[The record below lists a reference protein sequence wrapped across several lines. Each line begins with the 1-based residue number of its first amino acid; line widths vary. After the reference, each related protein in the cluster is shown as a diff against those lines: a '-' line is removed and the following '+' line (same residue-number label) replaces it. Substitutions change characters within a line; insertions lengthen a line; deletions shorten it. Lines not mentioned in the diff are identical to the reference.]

1 MSKTLI
7 KNLLKDSTHPDIK
20 INNILDE
27 DNLPSTFYD
36 LSLDI
41 EIRLQALNKYYNIYG
56 QDECMEH
63 IKKLG
68 MMFILSGTKL
78 IQTYLFDICMK
89 SEINNF
95 LKLNCAISLCSLEN
109 NNILGFEALNNVC
122 KELDTEKESTI
133 ATPCKIEAICI
144 LMDNKKYKKESR
156 NYFCNIINNTELD
169 CDYRYK
175 TVLSLENKK
184 DLYIM
189 TEAFM
194 EFIYNI
200 KNMTQYRIL
209 AGQCLIQ
216 KCKIKDTNKIEN
228 ILLSFARDSD
238 LDYNLR
244 ADSADVI
251 LQLGKEEYKIEARNI
266 IMILG
271 RQEGNV
277 RTIFE
282 NAQNVHTDDIEH
294 SVIEI
299 VEFLSSMPLMKLGG
313 KNGITI
319 TFEYVK
325 KQLVEYINKTMDK
338 KNDSSNIDKI
348 NISLNRIYVDRAV
361 YSKYSCSLI
370 NILLK
375 VWTYIIGHD
384 SELHMKIRLLQELTD
399 MSGTC
404 SSGFLS
410 RLVNSITGFGDFSL
424 RISWED
430 QIVGNLTGRL
440 NAKAK
445 NIDDLE
451 FQEKVLNEMAISC
464 GDYKSRTNFMKFF
477 RDELLDIRFEMY
489 YEFQEHISDSDFD
502 LYFRKAISMFEGV
515 R

>member
-7 KNLLKDSTHPDIK
+7 KNLILDSTQPDIQ
-20 INNILDE
+20 IINILDE

-41 EIRLQALNKYYNIYG
+41 EIRLKALNKYYDIFG

-63 IKKLG
+63 ITKLG

-78 IQTYLFDICMK
+78 IQQYLFDICMK
-89 SEINNF
+89 SKINNF
-95 LKLNCAISLCSLEN
+95 LKLNCAISLCTLETN
-109 NNILGFEALNNVC
+109 KILGLEALNNVC
-122 KELDTEKESTI
+122 KELDDEKKSTI

-144 LMDNKKYKKESR
+144 LMENKKYKKESR
-156 NYFCNIINNTELD
+156 DYFCNIINNTELD

-184 DLYIM
+184 NLYIM
-189 TEAFM
+189 RESFT

-209 AGQCLIQ
+209 AGQFLIQ
-216 KCKIKDTNKIEN
+216 KCKIKETGEIED
-228 ILLSFARDSD
+228 ILLSFANDNE

-251 LQLGKEEYKIEARNI
+251 LQLGKEENKIEARNI
-266 IMILG
+266 IMMLG
-271 RQEGNV
+271 RESGNV

-299 VEFLSSMPLMKLGG
+299 VEFLSAIPLMILGG
-313 KNGITI
+313 KNGIAI
-319 TFEYVK
+319 TYEYVK
-325 KQLVEYINKTMDK
+325 KQIIEYIEKTMDK
-338 KNDSSNIDKI
+338 KNDSKSIDKI

-384 SELHMKIRLLQELTD
+384 SESQMKIRLLQELID
-399 MSGTC
+399 MSSTC

-440 NAKAK
+440 NARAK

-451 FQEKVLNEMAISC
+451 FQEKVLDEMAISC

-477 RDELLDIRFEMY
+477 RDELLDIRFELY